1 MDTTFRLP
9 IFKQLVFRDILM
21 NKQSTLIFF
30 GVLAGIILL
39 SGWLTHYDTQDPSQD
54 ILFHTRW
61 YAILFLI
68 IGIFHTASVYGEF
81 KRSATL
87 QEYLLLPASTL
98 EKWFSRWF
106 RSLPFYIITFTVAYW
121 IASLVLNIVLYATT
135 KGMLPFFNPFQAPIF
150 DLWKWYVLIHSVF
163 LIGAVHFNKN
173 AVFKTLFTL
182 FLLMMVYSI
191 ITGGVQFLLFN
202 PFNEDVYIDGNSF
215 GSLGDFVERNAEL
228 LLNVMKGI
236 IWFLLVPFFWVV
248 SYLKLSEKEV

>member
-1 MDTTFRLP
+1 
-9 IFKQLVFRDILM
+9 
-21 NKQSTLIFF
+21 
-30 GVLAGIILL
+30 
-39 SGWLTHYDTQDPSQD
+39 
-54 ILFHTRW
+54 
-61 YAILFLI
+61 
-68 IGIFHTASVYGEF
+68 
-81 KRSATL
+81 
-87 QEYLLLPASTL
+87 
-98 EKWFSRWF
+98 
-106 RSLPFYIITFTVAYW
+106 
-121 IASLVLNIVLYATT
+121 VLYATT

-202 PFNEDVYIDGNSF
+202 PFKEDVYIDGNSF

-228 LLNVMKGI
+228 LMNVMKGI